1 MNRIVKHEKE
11 VDFNAHLQ
19 YNTKLASF
27 LNIATSIGKF
37 VLLGRAI
44 LAKNGRQYSYCDEI
58 AMAAAIDLHRVA
70 RKLMH
75 LRVNVELSGTYTS
88 NLCKADVWAS
98 LHCPDPE
105 TVTSNAIHSACAY

>member
-1 MNRIVKHEKE
+1 MNQIVKHEKE

-27 LNIATSIGKF
+27 LNIATSI
-37 VLLGRAI
+37 GRAI

-75 LRVNVELSGTYTS
+75 LRVSSSQEHTLGKLNLS
-88 NLCKADVWAS
+88 
-98 LHCPDPE
+98 
-105 TVTSNAIHSACAY
+105 